1 MKESLERAFLAS
13 VVTPSCEDLAEPLGV
28 RSHASGAPRMSVST
42 VERAMAF
49 EYPTDDDPIS
59 DEWWVPLLA
68 VEARMGESDGT
79 YRRLESMEE
88 GIDGVGLW
96 ELPRFRPDLVA
107 KRLGIPQRE
116 LRMLGA
122 LDDDP
127 AAA

>member
-1 MKESLERAFLAS
+1 MKRSLERAFLAG
-13 VVTPSCEDLAEPLGV
+13 VVTPSCEDGDKPLGV
-28 RSHASGAPRMSVST
+28 RLHASGAPHMSALT

-68 VEARMGESDGT
+68 VEARMDESDGS
-79 YRRLESMEE
+79 YRRLESLEE

-116 LRMLGA
+116 LRLLGA

>member
-1 MKESLERAFLAS
+1 MKESLERAFLAG

-28 RSHASGAPRMSVST
+28 RSHASGAPHMSALT
-42 VERAMAF
+42 VERTMTF
-49 EYPTDDDPIS
+49 ENLTDDEPIS
-59 DEWWVPLLA
+59 DEWRAPPLA

-79 YRRLESMEE
+79 YRRLESLEE

-116 LRMLGA
+116 LRLLGA